1 MNHRRT
7 ARCDAARYPAAML
20 LTIVV
25 GLAGVGVLVKLGMM
39 LIRDFWIIVIAW
51 LQP

>member
-1 MNHRRT
+1 
-7 ARCDAARYPAAML
+7 ML
-20 LTIVV
+20 LTIV

-39 LIRDFWIIVIAW
+39 LVRDFWIIVIAW